1 MAPKK
6 KASLAEKGKGV
17 GSSGHAP
24 NPDVVQDPAP
34 AEVPARPRR
43 RNREQIQRDEQLAWD
58 PSCKGRGV
66 KAERFIIRDSF
77 SPDNEVI
84 QSVVRQGLLFW
95 FERNPGF
102 NIELVEEFYKH
113 MVVPE
118 AGTELH
124 PEARI
129 TSRIGKVPVI
139 ITPGIIAARMLY
151 APPTGE
157 TNYPVLNKAFDKDIV
172 FENMYL
178 EKRNAMIPH
187 RPGKFG
193 PSFRFVNQL
202 VCYNLDPRATENKP
216 SETTGNMLMA
226 FLEEETA
233 CDWARYIFVKIVEFR
248 DAATNTRLPF
258 PVLISVICRAEE
270 GLASK
275 YFKNNEAHPGDI
287 DSSILQKSAAHS
299 KGKRGHC

>member
-17 GSSGHAP
+17 CSSGHAA
-24 NPDVVQDPAP
+24 NPDFVQDPAP
-34 AEVPARPRR
+34 AEGLAWPRR
-43 RNREQIQRDEQLAWD
+43 RNREQIQRDEQLAWEA
-58 PSCKGRGV
+58 SYKGRRV

-77 SPDNEVI
+77 PPDNEVI

-129 TSRIGKVPVI
+129 TSRIGRIPVI
-139 ITPGIIAARMLY
+139 VTPGIIAARMLY
-151 APPTGE
+151 TPPTGE
-157 TNYPVLNKAFDKDIV
+157 TNYPVLNEAFDRDII
-172 FENMYL
+172 FENM
-178 EKRNAMIPH
+178 
-187 RPGKFG
+187 
-193 PSFRFVNQL
+193 
-202 VCYNLDPRATENKP
+202 
-216 SETTGNMLMA
+216 
-226 FLEEETA
+226 
-233 CDWARYIFVKIVEFR
+233 IVEFR
-248 DAATNTRLPF
+248 DVSTNTRLPF
-258 PVLISVICRAEE
+258 PVLISTICRAEE

-275 YFKNNEAHPGDI
+275 YFKNDEPHPGDI

-299 KGKRGHC
+299 KGRRGALLTEPPANANTNTWLRKIFCLEAAVAKSQQKLKKEVRQIGREQQVLAH